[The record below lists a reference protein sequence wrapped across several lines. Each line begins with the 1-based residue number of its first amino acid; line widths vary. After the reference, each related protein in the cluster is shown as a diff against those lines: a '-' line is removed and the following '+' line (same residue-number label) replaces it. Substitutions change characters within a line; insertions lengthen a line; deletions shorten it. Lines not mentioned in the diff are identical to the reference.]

1 MTDGELVDRARAGF
15 EDAFRLLVDR
25 HGRAVYNLL
34 ARMLRDPALAEDLAQ
49 ETFLRA
55 FTHLSSFDPRYKF
68 SNWVLRIAH
77 NLAIDALRRRRGS
90 EVVSLDSTEGE
101 RPPLVDSIPDAR
113 AEDGP
118 ARLERGDLAEALAR
132 AMDRLRP
139 EYRQLVVLRYQEELS
154 YEEIVEV
161 TGLPLG
167 TVKSFLHR
175 ARKEMAQALEAGGWR
190 EGDGG
195 SGQGR
200 AAGRPE

>member
-25 HGRAVYNLL
+25 HERAVYNLL

-77 NLAIDALRRRRGS
+77 NLAIDALRRRRGP

-113 AEDGP
+113 TEDGP

-200 AAGRPE
+200 AAGRSE